1 MVLKSKRTN
10 KNFYKKG
17 KRTLK
22 GGGGWFKK
30 KLPHLHALKF
40 LKKKSKVSSTQISP
54 PLPQTHPTHH
64 IYDTLYA
71 NRQHENPYNRLE
83 GFIHRNNQNKPYNTF
98 VRSKP
103 NPSNTELGHLG
114 QASITHEKIHMSNP
128 ASRKLP
134 AIPESIPESIY
145 DTVKFLTKKRH
156 ANAINSRKTPS
167 LPPPRLPSLNALK
180 QLIAKK
186 TNVVTLN
193 TKTDL
198 PPKTYTDTPLEN
210 YPYPARQEQ
219 SINANIQTYKET
231 EATMAQLR
239 AKSRL
244 PESRIYENVPSGRGR
259 FRAPVN
265 VQSNP
270 PNNLIYTN
278 PILTQNPS
286 HYLPYNP
293 TTTPTPTPTPNISSQ
308 LTNPSPFYENVP
320 YNKSALN
327 LPSQQSP
334 YTSHPSKLTS
344 NNLYTT
350 YTPSI
355 LPNNLIYTNQL
366 LTQNPL
372 LTQKPP
378 QLYVPY
384 NPTPNISALNLPS
397 PPPPQRPPRSLLKS
411 LIPNNVHREKMTH
424 VMANII
430 ATNKHRSSK
439 PNNDKN
445 TNGKLDLEAN
455 STSTNN
461 NTTQTLQ
468 QSAQPQIA
476 QPPIV
481 PARPKKHQ

>member
-293 TTTPTPTPTPNISSQ
+293 T
-308 LTNPSPFYENVP
+308 
-320 YNKSALN
+320 
-327 LPSQQSP
+327 
-334 YTSHPSKLTS
+334 
-344 NNLYTT
+344 
-350 YTPSI
+350 
-355 LPNNLIYTNQL
+355 
-366 LTQNPL
+366 
-372 LTQKPP
+372 
-378 QLYVPY
+378 
-384 NPTPNISALNLPS
+384 PNISALNLPS